1 MAALVASSTTK
12 VLLAPAGT
20 PQSIISWAQGHLGP
34 AFGSVEFP
42 DPSAPTP
49 LAALERA
56 LPAAARAGALD
67 VLCVALT
74 EPAGANAALLGAALQ
89 RLRPGGKLVLRA
101 GAASPPDAP
110 AADIEDAPPAPPAGA
125 AAAAGKLRGELV
137 LSGFV
142 DANVAPPAALGAGTV
157 LYATASRPRWEVGA
171 SATLSLGGGGK
182 PAAAAGKPAPSSKA
196 VWSLMANDDDDGDDL
211 ADDDELLDGAAPLA
225 KAPAANPDAS
235 KMDCG
240 TSATGK
246 RRACKNCSC
255 GLREM
260 LAAGEEPPP
269 KTEEQAS
276 ACGNC
281 SKGDAFRCA
290 SCPYLGQPA
299 FKPGERPA
307 IKTAAAADGKGEVV
321 ELDLGGDDIEF

>member
-20 PQSIISWAQGHLGP
+20 PQSIVSWAQGHLGP

-101 GAASPPDAP
+101 GAATP
-110 AADIEDAPPAPPAGA
+110 AAGTAPVDIEDTPVVDPEAE
-125 AAAAGKLRGELV
+125 AAAGALRGELV

-142 DANVAPPAALGAGTV
+142 DANVAPPAALGSSAV
-157 LYATASRPRWEVGA
+157 LYASASRPRWEVGA
-171 SATLSLGGGGK
+171 TATLSLGGGGGGGG
-182 PAAAAGKPAPSSKA
+182 AAKSSKA
-196 VWSLMANDDDDGDDL
+196 VWQLMANDDNDDDL
-211 ADDDELLDGAAPLA
+211 ADDDELLDGAAPLPD
-225 KAPAANPDAS
+225 APKPDAS

-240 TSATGK
+240 TDKGGK

-260 LAAGEEPPP
+260 LEAGEAPAQ

-290 SCPYLGQPA
+290 SCPYLGTPA
-299 FKPGERPA
+299 FKPGERPT
-307 IKTAAAADGKGEVV
+307 IQTAAAADGKGEVV
-321 ELDLGGDDIEF
+321 TLDMGDDF